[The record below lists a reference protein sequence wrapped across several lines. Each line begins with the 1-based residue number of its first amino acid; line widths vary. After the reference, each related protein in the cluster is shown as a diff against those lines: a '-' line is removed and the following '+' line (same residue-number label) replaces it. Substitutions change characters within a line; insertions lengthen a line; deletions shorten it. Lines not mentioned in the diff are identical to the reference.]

1 MSFVKKCQWCGK
13 EFTTKRYPTKFCGPS
28 CYNKHK
34 RAEKNKRK
42 LELIKR
48 YDSHINVVI
57 DDGKLRYIKQ
67 CDHCGMEFRA
77 CRPDGRFCC
86 TKCHDAHDR
95 KKKQEYKEV
104 LTSEERHKI
113 LKGKFLPLKK
123 FCVNC
128 GNEFTAYK
136 QTTMFCSSAC
146 AKKYRIRQKLEKRAT
161 KVTTESMYLHAQRIE
176 NTFVAKDVMRISD
189 VCKYLSLSRTTLYRY
204 VEQGIIKPL
213 VLPGMLLFRK
223 DSLDQLF
230 KDGVRFREVMSR
242 TLKAS
247 QATEGSLPFLHSDE
261 YISISEAAKVYG
273 IPLNIAQNC
282 LRRSELPYEKF
293 RNVRIYKRDDVDQFL
308 RKRERDK
315 HPEIWDWYTVEDV
328 MVEYE
333 MTRKQVYNL
342 MGVNPKLPRK
352 KEGMKTYYS
361 KKHVDTLLKPSEDLS
376 LYYTAF
382 EVVEKY
388 HIELRRLYKVAKRIG
403 FRSYSSSGRIWY
415 IKEDVDAFFQQ

>member
-1 MSFVKKCQWCGK
+1 
-13 EFTTKRYPTKFCGPS
+13 
-28 CYNKHK
+28 
-34 RAEKNKRK
+34 
-42 LELIKR
+42 
-48 YDSHINVVI
+48 
-57 DDGKLRYIKQ
+57 
-67 CDHCGMEFRA
+67 
-77 CRPDGRFCC
+77 
-86 TKCHDAHDR
+86 
-95 KKKQEYKEV
+95 
-104 LTSEERHKI
+104 
-113 LKGKFLPLKK
+113 
-123 FCVNC
+123 
-128 GNEFTAYK
+128 
-136 QTTMFCSSAC
+136 
-146 AKKYRIRQKLEKRAT
+146 
-161 KVTTESMYLHAQRIE
+161 
-176 NTFVAKDVMRISD
+176 
-189 VCKYLSLSRTTLYRY
+189 
-204 VEQGIIKPL
+204 
-213 VLPGMLLFRK
+213 
-223 DSLDQLF
+223 
-230 KDGVRFREVMSR
+230 MSR

-293 RNVRIYKRDDVDQFL
+293 RNVRIYKRDDVDLFL

-315 HPEIWDWYTVEDV
+315 HPEIGEWYTVEDV

-415 IKEDVDAFFQQ
+415 FKEDVDAFFQQ